1 MQNNPNNRQ
10 SYPIPDLPT
19 GANPDNINTTPMLI
33 QQAQAPRTSATRNQI
48 SPDMVKVN
56 AMFQR
61 QINANKAIAN
71 LLDIIDQLRANTNAA
86 KSDIPTL

>member
-1 MQNNPNNRQ
+1 
-10 SYPIPDLPT
+10 
-19 GANPDNINTTPMLI
+19 MLI
-33 QQAQAPRTSATRNQI
+33 QQAQAPRTAATRNQI

-61 QINANKAIAN
+61 QINTNKAIAN

-86 KSDIPTL
+86 KSDIPTLETQLKK